1 MDQPAMSKDIS
12 GILHGWEFDPEE
24 LAVRIVPGDDGREKI
39 QLRLDM
45 GLLQMELTGRPDG
58 QRPEGHESWL
68 DYYEQQQRTHEQAH
82 PENVPFV
89 LEDADCARLWREGV
103 QYYHRYL
110 SCWHL
115 ERFDLVARD
124 TARNLRLFAFVR
136 SHAQGER
143 AKLQFEQWRPYVT
156 MMHARA
162 MATPLVK
169 EEKHSQALQ
178 VIEAGIDAIRDFL
191 DEYQQSE
198 RAEECAEL
206 TNLEQWREEVLQV
219 IRRSRAATPEDLA
232 EDLRQQLQA
241 AVASENFEEAAR
253 LRDEIR
259 RLATEQPNV

>member
-1 MDQPAMSKDIS
+1 
-12 GILHGWEFDPEE
+12 
-24 LAVRIVPGDDGREKI
+24 
-39 QLRLDM
+39 
-45 GLLQMELTGRPDG
+45 
-58 QRPEGHESWL
+58 
-68 DYYEQQQRTHEQAH
+68 
-82 PENVPFV
+82 
-89 LEDADCARLWREGV
+89 
-103 QYYHRYL
+103 
-110 SCWHL
+110 
-115 ERFDLVARD
+115 
-124 TARNLRLFAFVR
+124 
-136 SHAQGER
+136 
-143 AKLQFEQWRPYVT
+143 
-156 MMHARA
+156 

-191 DEYQQSE
+191 DEYQQSQ